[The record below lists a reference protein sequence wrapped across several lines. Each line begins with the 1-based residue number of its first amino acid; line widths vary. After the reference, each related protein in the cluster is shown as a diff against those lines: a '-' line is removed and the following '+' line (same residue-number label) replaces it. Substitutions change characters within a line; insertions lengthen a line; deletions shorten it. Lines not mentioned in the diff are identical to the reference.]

1 MVSAGAKMAGSS
13 LALGPVEE
21 LSDDDGY
28 LASKPTFPT
37 SVADPGSK
45 RPARRLP
52 AKKRSKEKFTKHRMD
67 ARSLRYR
74 LARKCGCQGNCFLP
88 FTKDRVFDR
97 LQDIHKTL
105 SQMDKIEQDKYVKS
119 SIKSSKI
126 CQNMSKPSS
135 QVITSVLVYLLPPPV
150 FRGMHASQGVQPSAW
165 ARRSGE
171 GMPTPE
177 ATEPPYLQPWFL
189 HIIGVGQRAI
199 QDIESRREGWR
210 CRGSFGWK
218 IPTKRTAAA
227 GP

>member
-1 MVSAGAKMAGSS
+1 
-13 LALGPVEE
+13 
-21 LSDDDGY
+21 
-28 LASKPTFPT
+28 
-37 SVADPGSK
+37 
-45 RPARRLP
+45 
-52 AKKRSKEKFTKHRMD
+52 MD

-150 FRGMHASQGVQPSAW
+150 FRGMHASQGVQPSVR

-189 HIIGVGQRAI
+189 RIIGVGQRAI

-218 IPTKRTAAA
+218 IPTKRTAAT